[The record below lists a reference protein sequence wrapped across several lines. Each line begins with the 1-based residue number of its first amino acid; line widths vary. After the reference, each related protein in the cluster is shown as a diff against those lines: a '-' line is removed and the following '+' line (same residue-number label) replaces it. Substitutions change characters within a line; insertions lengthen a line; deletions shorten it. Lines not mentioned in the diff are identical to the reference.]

1 VGGGT
6 RYRGGVRAA
15 AVGEGGP
22 SAGVCYGDGGAVG
35 ACAAVGA
42 SDEASERER
51 GGVREMRNGWVMP
64 MPRCM
69 IN

>member
-6 RYRGGVRAA
+6 RCRDDVRAA

-22 SAGVCYGDGGAVG
+22 SAGACCGDGGGVG
-35 ACAAVGA
+35 ARAAVGA

-51 GGVREMRNGWVMP
+51 EGWGTG
-64 MPRCM
+64 R
-69 IN
+69 